1 MGPKG
6 SFVRRRACARH
17 QESAL
22 GTCRFSITASSFAG
36 FMGCSP
42 INAYPR
48 AELLE
53 KPPATTHFWDERHS
67 LVFHVPEIPR
77 CQEMTNW
84 PEYNNLR
91 RPHRLDNQAL
101 KALY

>member
-6 SFVRRRACARH
+6 SFVRRRACARR

-22 GTCRFSITASSFAG
+22 GTCRFSITASPFAFHG
-36 FMGCSP
+36 MLP
-42 INAYPR
+42 INAYLR

-53 KPPATTHFWDERHS
+53 KPPATTHFWDERHA
-67 LVFHVPEIPR
+67 LVFHLPENPR
-77 CQEMTNW
+77 CREMTNW

-91 RPHRLDNQAL
+91 RPHRLDNRAL
-101 KALY
+101 KAL

>member
-6 SFVRRRACARH
+6 SFVRRPACARR

-22 GTCRFSITASSFAG
+22 GTCRFSITASPFAFHG
-36 FMGCSP
+36 MLP

-53 KPPATTHFWDERHS
+53 KSPATTHFWDERHA
-67 LVFHVPEIPR
+67 LVFHVP
-77 CQEMTNW
+77 
-84 PEYNNLR
+84 
-91 RPHRLDNQAL
+91 
-101 KALY
+101 